1 MKEKDLPSNGNP
13 IDRPLIL
20 WSFKSTMKPRYIFTL
35 GGLTVA
41 LVSCGGLKNFQNP
54 LGGNTGF
61 DPLAAPGVLQNN
73 SAVVVPTAPS
83 YTPGQW
89 VEASMPN
96 ATFFRIVPSG
106 NATADK
112 MLAVATPMKVIS
124 TSGTYVKVELDS
136 GDVGF
141 VPEIMVAE
149 RSAASV
155 APLGPSPGDGVPPV
169 GAPEP
174 EIPGL
179 PVTPPPAPLPD
190 VAPPPEVP
198 GITPPQNVD

>member
-1 MKEKDLPSNGNP
+1 
-13 IDRPLIL
+13 
-20 WSFKSTMKPRYIFTL
+20 
-35 GGLTVA
+35 
-41 LVSCGGLKNFQNP
+41 
-54 LGGNTGF
+54 
-61 DPLAAPGVLQNN
+61 
-73 SAVVVPTAPS
+73 
-83 YTPGQW
+83 
-89 VEASMPN
+89 MPN

-155 APLGPSPGDGVPPV
+155 APLVPPPVDGVPPAV
-169 GAPEP
+169 APEP

-179 PVTPPPAPLPD
+179 PVTPPPASLPD

-198 GITPPQNVD
+198 GITPPQNVE

>member
-1 MKEKDLPSNGNP
+1 M
-13 IDRPLIL
+13 
-20 WSFKSTMKPRYIFTL
+20 
-35 GGLTVA
+35 GGLAVA
-41 LVSCGGLKNFQNP
+41 LVSCGALKNFQQP
-54 LGGNTGF
+54 MGGSTGF
-61 DPLAAPGVLQNN
+61 DPLAAPGALQNN

-83 YTPGQW
+83 YTSGQW
-89 VEASMPN
+89 VETSMPN
-96 ATFFRIVPSG
+96 ATFFRNVPSG

-112 MLAVATPMKVIS
+112 MLAVATPVKVIS

-149 RSAASV
+149 RSAASIV
-155 APLGPSPGDGVPPV
+155 PLPPPPRDGV
-169 GAPEP
+169 APEP

-179 PVTPPPAPLPD
+179 PVTPLPD

>member
-1 MKEKDLPSNGNP
+1 
-13 IDRPLIL
+13 
-20 WSFKSTMKPRYIFTL
+20 MKPRYIFTL

-41 LVSCGGLKNFQNP
+41 LVSCGALKNFQQSM
-54 LGGNTGF
+54 GGSTGF
-61 DPLAAPGVLQNN
+61 DPLAAPGALQKN

-83 YTPGQW
+83 YTSGQW
-89 VEASMPN
+89 VETSMPN
-96 ATFFRIVPSG
+96 ATFFRNVPSG

-155 APLGPSPGDGVPPV
+155 APLVPPLGDGVAPV
-169 GAPEP
+169 VAPEP

-179 PVTPPPAPLPD
+179 PLTSPPAPLPD

-198 GITPPQNVD
+198 GITPPQAVD

>member
-1 MKEKDLPSNGNP
+1 MKL
-13 IDRPLIL
+13 
-20 WSFKSTMKPRYIFTL
+20 RYIFTL
-35 GGLTVA
+35 SGLAVA
-41 LVSCGGLKNFQNP
+41 LVSCGALKNFQQP
-54 LGGNTGF
+54 FGGSTGF
-61 DPLAAPGVLQNN
+61 NPLAAPGALQNN
-73 SAVVVPTAPS
+73 SAVVVPTSPS

-89 VEASMPN
+89 VETSMPN
-96 ATFFRIVPSG
+96 ATFFRNVPGG

-149 RSAASV
+149 RSADSVVPPV
-155 APLGPSPGDGVPPV
+155 APPGDGVPPV
-169 GAPEP
+169 VAPEP

-198 GITPPQNVD
+198 GITPPQTVD

>member
-1 MKEKDLPSNGNP
+1 M
-13 IDRPLIL
+13 
-20 WSFKSTMKPRYIFTL
+20 
-35 GGLTVA
+35 GG
-41 LVSCGGLKNFQNP
+41 S
-54 LGGNTGF
+54 TGF
-61 DPLAAPGVLQNN
+61 DPLAAPGALQKN

-83 YTPGQW
+83 YTSGQW
-89 VEASMPN
+89 VETSMPN
-96 ATFFRIVPSG
+96 ATFFRNVPSG

-155 APLGPSPGDGVPPV
+155 APLVPPLGDGVAPV
-169 GAPEP
+169 VAPEP

-179 PVTPPPAPLPD
+179 PLTSPPAPLPD

-198 GITPPQNVD
+198 GITPPQAVD

>member
-1 MKEKDLPSNGNP
+1 
-13 IDRPLIL
+13 
-20 WSFKSTMKPRYIFTL
+20 MKPLYIFTL
-35 GGLTVA
+35 GGLAVA
-41 LVSCGGLKNFQNP
+41 LVSCGALKNFQQP
-54 LGGNTGF
+54 MGGSTGF
-61 DPLAAPGVLQNN
+61 DPLAAPGALQNN

-83 YTPGQW
+83 YTAGEW
-89 VEASMPN
+89 VETSMPN
-96 ATFFRIVPSG
+96 ATFFRNVPSG

-112 MLAVATPMKVIS
+112 MLALATPVKVIS

-149 RSAASV
+149 RSAASIV
-155 APLGPSPGDGVPPV
+155 PLQSPLGDGV
-169 GAPEP
+169 APEP

-179 PVTPPPAPLPD
+179 PVTPLVAPLPD

-198 GITPPQNVD
+198 GITPPQTVD

>member
-1 MKEKDLPSNGNP
+1 
-13 IDRPLIL
+13 
-20 WSFKSTMKPRYIFTL
+20 MKPRYIFTL

-54 LGGNTGF
+54 LGGSTGF

-83 YTPGQW
+83 YIPGQW

-112 MLAVATPMKVIS
+112 MLAVATPLKVIS

-141 VPEIMVAE
+141 VPEIMIAE
-149 RSAASV
+149 RSAASAASV
-155 APLGPSPGDGVPPV
+155 APLAPSPGDGVPPV

-179 PVTPPPAPLPD
+179 PVAPPPAPLPD